1 MLQRGEAM
9 ERVDPRIARSRRT
22 VLEAAVAQ
30 LAEVGYGAFT
40 IDAVAR
46 RSGVARSTIYRL
58 WPGRAELIDAALD
71 TLNVQPAE
79 PVDSPAQARDA
90 VRGLVR
96 HLDIG
101 LNEGPV
107 AACLPALID
116 GAERD
121 PGIREL
127 HHGQNARRRARL
139 TSAISEA
146 TGLDDDAD
154 LLAHALAGAV
164 MYSRL
169 MTGRRLSNEQLDRL
183 VDLILSAGEPGRQPK
198 YISAEPGLSATMTT

>member
-1 MLQRGEAM
+1 M
-9 ERVDPRIARSRRT
+9 ERVDPRVVRSRRA
-22 VLEAAVAQ
+22 VLEAAVAE
-30 LAEVGYGAFT
+30 LAEAGYGAFT

-58 WPGRAELIDAALD
+58 WPGRAELIEAALD
-71 TLNVQPAE
+71 TLNVQPTE
-79 PVDSPAQARDA
+79 PIETPSQARDA

-121 PGIREL
+121 PGIRRL
-127 HHGQNARRRARL
+127 HHDQNARRRARL
-139 TSAISEA
+139 TAAISEA
-146 TGLDDDAD
+146 TGLHGDAD

-169 MTGRRLSNEQLDRL
+169 MTGRRLSGKQLDRL
-183 VDLILSAGEPGRQPK
+183 VDLIVGRVP
-198 YISAEPGLSATMTT
+198 AP

>member
-1 MLQRGEAM
+1 M

-40 IDAVAR
+40 IDSVAR

-58 WPGRAELIDAALD
+58 WPGRAELIGAALD
-71 TLNVQPAE
+71 TLNVQPDE
-79 PVDSPAQARDA
+79 PVDTPAQARDA

-96 HLDIG
+96 HLDVG

-121 PGIREL
+121 PGIRKL
-127 HHGQNARRRARL
+127 HHGQNTRRRARL

-146 TGLDDDAD
+146 TGLHDDAD

-169 MTGRRLSNEQLDRL
+169 MTGRRLSKEQLDRL
-183 VDLILSAGEPGRQPK
+183 VDLILSAGGPGHQPK
-198 YISAEPGLSATMTT
+198 

>member
-1 MLQRGEAM
+1 MS
-9 ERVDPRIARSRRT
+9 RVDPRVVRSRRV
-22 VLEAAVAQ
+22 VLEAAVSV
-30 LAEVGYGAFT
+30 LAEDGYGAFT

-58 WPGRAELIDAALD
+58 WRGKAELIDAALT

-79 PVDSPAQARDA
+79 PAETPHEARDA
-90 VRGLVR
+90 VRGLLR
-96 HLDIG
+96 HLDVG

-121 PGIREL
+121 PAIRRF
-127 HHGQNARRRARL
+127 HHDQNERRRARL
-139 TSAISEA
+139 AAAIGTA
-146 TGLDDDAD
+146 TGRHADSD

-164 MYSRL
+164 MYARL
-169 MTGRRLSNEQLDRL
+169 MTGRRLSGKDLDRL
-183 VDLILSAGEPGRQPK
+183 VELIVK
-198 YISAEPGLSATMTT
+198 

>member
-1 MLQRGEAM
+1 MN
-9 ERVDPRIARSRRT
+9 RVDPRVTRSRGA
-22 VLEAAVAQ
+22 VLEAAVAV
-30 LAEVGYGAFT
+30 LAEAGYGAFT

-58 WPGRAELIDAALD
+58 WSGRAELIDDALS
-71 TLNVQPAE
+71 TLNVQPE
-79 PVDSPAQARDA
+79 DPIDTPQQARET

-96 HLDIG
+96 HLDLG

-121 PGIREL
+121 AGIRRL
-127 HHGQNARRRARL
+127 HHGQNERRRARL
-139 TSAISEA
+139 AAAVAEA
-146 TGLDDDAD
+146 TGLGADAD

-164 MYSRL
+164 MYARL
-169 MTGRRLSNEQLDRL
+169 MTGRRLSRAQLDRL
-183 VDLILSAGEPGRQPK
+183 VELV
-198 YISAEPGLSATMTT
+198 MTESKTPVG

>member
-1 MLQRGEAM
+1 MS
-9 ERVDPRIARSRRT
+9 RVDPRVMRSRRA
-22 VLEAAVAQ
+22 VLEAAVAV

-58 WPGRAELIDAALD
+58 WEGKAELIDSALT
-71 TLNVQPAE
+71 TLNVQPVE
-79 PVDSPAQARDA
+79 PTETPEEARDA
-90 VRGLVR
+90 VRGLLR
-96 HLDIG
+96 HLDLG

-121 PGIREL
+121 PAIRSF
-127 HHGQNARRRARL
+127 HHDQNDRRRARL
-139 TSAISEA
+139 AAAISVT
-146 TGLDDDAD
+146 TGRDADSD

-164 MYSRL
+164 MYARL
-169 MTGRRLSNEQLDRL
+169 MTGRRLSAKQLDKL
-183 VDLILSAGEPGRQPK
+183 VDLVVR
-198 YISAEPGLSATMTT
+198 

>member
-1 MLQRGEAM
+1 MD
-9 ERVDPRIARSRRT
+9 RVDPRITRSRRV
-22 VLEAAVAQ
+22 VLEAAVAV
-30 LAEVGYGAFT
+30 LAESGYGAFT

-58 WPGRAELIDAALD
+58 WPGRAELIDDALN

-79 PVDSPAQARDA
+79 PVDTPLRAREA
-90 VRGLVR
+90 VRVLVR
-96 HLDIG
+96 HLDAG

-121 PGIREL
+121 VGIRRL
-127 HHGQNARRRARL
+127 HHSQNERRRARL
-139 TSAISEA
+139 AEAIGEA
-146 TGLDDDAD
+146 TGLDADAD

-164 MYSRL
+164 MYARL
-169 MTGRRLSNEQLDRL
+169 MTGRRLSHRQLDRL
-183 VDLILSAGEPGRQPK
+183 VDLVL
-198 YISAEPGLSATMTT
+198 AESKTPVE

>member
-1 MLQRGEAM
+1 MKRM
-9 ERVDPRIARSRRT
+9 DPRVTRSRRT
-22 VLEAAVAQ
+22 VLEAAVEQ

-58 WPGRAELIDAALD
+58 WPGRTELIGAALD

-79 PVDSPAQARDA
+79 PVDTPTQARDA

-121 PGIREL
+121 PGIRKL
-127 HHGQNARRRARL
+127 HHKQNARRRARL
-139 TSAISEA
+139 TDAISEA

-164 MYSRL
+164 MYARL

-183 VDLILSAGEPGRQPK
+183 VDLILHT
-198 YISAEPGLSATMTT
+198 AEPGHRPEQTLGQNHADPCECTRNP